1 MKKRIFSLLLALCLV
16 AGLLPTT
23 VLAEG
28 STPDPT
34 PISVTVN
41 NCTNGTAVVDAP
53 DQWYEGANRFSVIS
67 KLPCVVIVEHSD
79 ETDDLLDC
87 GEIDA
92 TTGHYRFFVNAADGD
107 TISIAVKG
115 DVNLDGIVTNIV
127 HEGIFDS
134 SGLYWESYILYT
146 LNTDGTRTSV
156 RESTNIWPDNYND
169 VAKLSTHISD
179 SENNALSTLQQYAAD
194 IDDDG
199 QVTQSDVDSLKNYI
213 SGSDTSVSWD
223 IQYNCY
229 TIAFDTGDG
238 GSTVSEQ
245 KVLENEPATE
255 PTAPTKADYTFE
267 GWYNGEAPYDFN
279 TPVIENITL
288 TAKWSAKIP
297 IGTTNYL
304 DETGAE
310 QTCTSAI
317 EVTSSDTGWTTDWYV
332 VQGTVVIGS
341 RVTVSGDVHLIL
353 ADGCKLI
360 VNGGI
365 QVEDPNALTIYAQ
378 STEESTMGKLIANA
392 SDGNAGIGGGSGGGN
407 GGTITI
413 NGGTVTATGGTYGA
427 GIGGGMQGRGGNI
440 TITGGTVTATGGNAA
455 YDIGSGGGRPDGNV
469 GILIITVG
477 SVNANITNTTAGIKP
492 TNSNNLVVYGN
503 LTLPVDLT
511 IPEDK
516 ALTIPSGASLTIP
529 EGKTLINKGTIIN
542 NGTLTNNGTLY
553 VDGALSGT
561 VSGAGSVYYHL
572 ALTNCTATG
581 SSSLVTYDGK
591 TYATAGTHVTLAATL
606 SDNQLVTSW
615 QVPGVTGIPTASS
628 YVIPEMPAHRVTA
641 TANLADALTIDTQPT
656 GGTITYGE
664 TATLSVAVSKHSSV
678 TGDLTYQWYE
688 GSTPI
693 SGADSASYTT
703 PADLVV
709 GSHTYHCVITCG
721 TYTVTSGNA
730 TVKVNPFAE
739 ATPVIS
745 IDYENE
751 SLTGFV
757 SDRNYAINGTTV
769 TPIDGKLS
777 VVDYIDSNISIVTKA
792 SDSNHADSTAQALT
806 IPARPAVPTPVGV
819 NETIDGK
826 HDGQI
831 TGLTAGTV
839 YQIKASGDWQDKTAD
854 EDGKITGLAPDTY
867 QVRVKATSTS
877 FASLVANV
885 TIATGTAKTYTL
897 NITSTHTF
905 TDVAYGY
912 TQPVAQDITITS
924 SGNWQST
931 ITGVT
936 VSGTD
941 FTIGGSG
948 STVAAGDSIS
958 TWTVQPTA
966 GLAAGSYTATITV
979 TYNDGATATAPVS
992 FTVTKAAQDAPSAP
1006 TVKSKTYNSVTL
1018 NDIEDSTQ
1026 SGAKA
1031 QYSMDGGTTWQDS
1044 PEFNDLTPSTAYSF
1058 VAQFRETDNYFASPV
1073 STELSVTTNAAP
1085 SSGGSSTPTYPPTV
1099 TQPENGS
1106 VTVSPKSPKKG
1117 DNVTITPKP
1126 DAGYTVEQILVTD
1139 KNGNA
1144 VEVTNNGDGTYSFT
1158 QPAGK
1163 VDVEITF
1170 MEDNTMLNF
1179 FVDVPAD
1186 AYYYDAVLWA
1196 AENGITG
1203 GTSDTTF
1210 SPDAPCTRAQIV
1222 TFLWRAAGSPV
1233 VNYAMNFSD
1242 VPADAYYAEAVRWA
1256 VSQGITTGTGNGMF
1270 SPDATCTRAQAMTFI
1285 YRSVQAQGGGMQGA
1299 WMFQNPF
1306 EDVSLESY
1314 YGEAVMWAVA
1324 NGVTSGTSS
1333 TTFSPDADC
1342 TRAQIVT
1349 FLYRSMK

>member
-1 MKKRIFSLLLALCLV
+1 MKKRIFSLLLALCLI
-16 AGLLPTT
+16 AGMLPTVAYAYDNRGTIDSGTFNEEVTNRGTINGGTFNKAVTNSGTINNGEFNNT
-23 VLAEG
+23 VTNTPG
-28 STPDPT
+28 SY
-34 PISVTVN
+34 ISNGTFNGIVYNRGGCQIAGGTFNNTVN
-41 NCTNGTAVVDAP
+41 NDSA
-53 DQWYEGANRFSVIS
+53 
-67 KLPCVVIVEHSD
+67 SD
-79 ETDDLLDC
+79 
-87 GEIDA
+87 
-92 TTGHYRFFVNAADGD
+92 
-107 TISIAVKG
+107 
-115 DVNLDGIVTNIV
+115 
-127 HEGIFDS
+127 
-134 SGLYWESYILYT
+134 
-146 LNTDGTRTSV
+146 
-156 RESTNIWPDNYND
+156 
-169 VAKLSTHISD
+169 
-179 SENNALSTLQQYAAD
+179 
-194 IDDDG
+194 
-199 QVTQSDVDSLKNYI
+199 YI
-213 SGSDTSVSWD
+213 SGGTFYGTVNNNSGAKIQGGVFNGKVNNTGTAKIQNGTFYSTVNNNFDCDIKSGTFYGDVENNGNITGGTFYGKITGSGTVSGATYRR
-223 IQYNCY
+223 IV
-229 TIAFDTGDG
+229 TFDSNG
-238 GSTVSEQ
+238 GSEVSSQ
-245 KVLENEPATE
+245 DILKDSTATE
-255 PTAPTKADYTFE
+255 PLTPIKEDCTFE
-267 GWYNGEAPYDFN
+267 GWYNGDTLYDFS
-279 TPVIENITL
+279 TPVTENITL

-317 EVTSSDTGWTTDWYV
+317 EVTSGDTRWTSGWYV
-332 VQGTVVIGS
+332 VNSDITIGS
-341 RVTVSGDVHLIL
+341 EETPQRVTVSGNVHLIL
-353 ADGCKLI
+353 ADGCTLT

-365 QVEDPNALTIYAQ
+365 QAEGSNALTIYAQ

-469 GILIITVG
+469 GILIITDG

-492 TNSNNLVVYGN
+492 TNSNNLVVYGY

-529 EGKTLINKGTIIN
+529 EGKTLINKGTII
-542 NGTLTNNGTLY
+542 NNGTLY

-1106 VTVSPKSPKKG
+1106 VTVSPKSPRKG
-1117 DNVTITPKP
+1117 DTVTITPKP
-1126 DAGYTVEQILVTD
+1126 EAGYTVEQLLVTD

-1163 VDVEITF
+1163 VNVKATF

-1179 FVDVPAD
+1179 FVDVFSGD
-1186 AYYYDAVLWA
+1186 YYYDAVLWA

-1203 GTSDTTF
+1203 GVDDTHF
-1210 SPDAPCTRAQIV
+1210 APNAPCTRAQIV
-1222 TFLWRAAGSPV
+1222 TFLWRAAGSPEPK
-1233 VNYAMNFSD
+1233 NLSSLSD
-1242 VPADAYYAEAVRWA
+1242 VSADAYYAKAVAWA
-1256 VSQGITTGTGNGMF
+1256 LENGITTGTGDTTF

-1285 YRSVQAQGGGMQGA
+1285 YRSEQAQGGGMQGA

-1306 EDVSLESY
+1306 SDVDLENY

-1324 NGVTSGTSS
+1324 NGITNGTSD
-1333 TTFSPDADC
+1333 TTFSPNNDC

-1349 FLYRSMK
+1349 FLYRFFVK

>member
-1 MKKRIFSLLLALCLV
+1 MKKRLLSILMALALCLS
-16 AGLLPTT
+16 LLPT
-23 VLAEG
+23 VALA
-28 STPDPT
+28 
-34 PISVTVN
+34 
-41 NCTNGTAVVDAP
+41 
-53 DQWYEGANRFSVIS
+53 
-67 KLPCVVIVEHSD
+67 D
-79 ETDDLLDC
+79 E
-87 GEIDA
+87 
-92 TTGHYRFFVNAADGD
+92 
-107 TISIAVKG
+107 G
-115 DVNLDGIVTNIV
+115 DV
-127 HEGIFDS
+127 EY
-134 SGLYWESYILYT
+134 LYCDE
-146 LNTDGTRTSV
+146 
-156 RESTNIWPDNYND
+156 
-169 VAKLSTHISD
+169 
-179 SENNALSTLQQYAAD
+179 
-194 IDDDG
+194 
-199 QVTQSDVDSLKNYI
+199 
-213 SGSDTSVSWD
+213 
-223 IQYNCY
+223 
-229 TIAFDTGDG
+229 
-238 GSTVSEQ
+238 
-245 KVLENEPATE
+245 
-255 PTAPTKADYTFE
+255 
-267 GWYNGEAPYDFN
+267 NGENWQTGIKKAGEY
-279 TPVIENITL
+279 TVITL
-288 TAKWSAKIP
+288 DYKARNFTA
-297 IGTTNYL
+297 G
-304 DETGAE
+304 
-310 QTCTSAI
+310 
-317 EVTSSDTGWTTDWYV
+317 WYV
-332 VQGTVVIGS
+332 VNSDLDLDECGLAVE
-341 RVTVSGDVHLIL
+341 GDVHFIL
-353 ADGCKLI
+353 ADNCSLSLGCI
-360 VNGGI
+360 YVDSGNS
-365 QVEDPNALTIYAQ
+365 LTIYAQ
-378 STEESTMGKLIANA
+378 STDEDTMGRLVAQHE
-392 SDGNAGIGGGSGGGN
+392 SESVGIGGHEH

-413 NGGTVTATGGTYGA
+413 NGGKINASGMCGAGIGGGGGSFAGNGGIVTINGGIVTATSTYGA
-427 GIGGGMQGRGGNI
+427 GIGGGGRPGSSGDGGVITINGGTVIATSTYGAGIGGGNHGDGNGGDGGKI
-440 TITGGTVTATGGNAA
+440 TINGGDVKATSTYGAGIGGGNGRFNGGNGGTVTINGGDVTACSGTSDVVSTSAGIGGGSGKNRVGSGADVTITGGTVTASTTNPYIAAIGCGDGDTGPYGTPGTLIITGGN
-455 YDIGSGGGRPDGNV
+455 
-469 GILIITVG
+469 ITPP
-477 SVNANITNTTAGIKP
+477 AKYYEYHAIAGIKP
-492 TNSNNLVVYGN
+492 EGDSNLVAFGN

-511 IPEDK
+511 IPEGK
-516 ALTIPSGASLTIP
+516 TLTIPSGASLTIP

-561 VSGAGSVYYHL
+561 VSVAGSVYYHL

-615 QVPGVTGIPTASS
+615 QVPDVTGIPTASS

-757 SDRNYAINGTTV
+757 SDRNYAINGTAVTTV
-769 TPIDGKLS
+769 DGKLS
-777 VVDYIDSNISIVTKA
+777 VVDYIGSNISIVTKA

-1058 VAQFRETDNYFASPV
+1058 VAQFRETDNYFASPT
-1073 STELSVTTNAAP
+1073 SAELNVTTSAV
-1085 SSGGSSTPTYPPTV
+1085 SSGGGSSTPTYPPTV
-1099 TQPENGS
+1099 TQPDNGT

-1117 DNVTITPKP
+1117 DTVTITPKP

-1163 VDVEITF
+1163 VNVTVTF
-1170 MEDNTMLNF
+1170 MDDNTMLNF

-1203 GTSDTTF
+1203 GVDDTHF
-1210 SPDAPCTRAQIV
+1210 APNAPCTRAQIV
-1222 TFLWRAAGSPV
+1222 TFLWRAAGSPEPK
-1233 VNYAMNFSD
+1233 NLSSLSD
-1242 VPADAYYAEAVRWA
+1242 VPADAYYAKAVAWA
-1256 VSQGITTGTGNGMF
+1256 LENGITTGTGNGTF
-1270 SPDATCTRAQAMTFI
+1270 SPNATCTRAQAMTFI
-1285 YRSVQAQGGGMQGA
+1285 YRSEQAQGGGMQGA

-1306 EDVSLESY
+1306 SDVDLENY

-1324 NGVTSGTSS
+1324 NGVTNGTSD
-1333 TTFSPDADC
+1333 TTFSPGADC

-1349 FLYRSMK
+1349 FLYRFFVK